1 MKEAGRSFEDFHS
14 RTNVCDI
21 AAEYLLRRCFVSVCQ
36 DHGPLLPHQ
45 LRMVLSQGEVCTQA
59 YSRVGESFS
68 DTGVGNARVL
78 VHGSEVGPSV
88 GFRTWIPS
96 LE

>member
-1 MKEAGRSFEDFHS
+1 
-14 RTNVCDI
+14 V
-21 AAEYLLRRCFVSVCQ
+21 
-36 DHGPLLPHQ
+36 
-45 LRMVLSQGEVCTQA
+45 SQGEVCTQA

-68 DTGVGNARVL
+68 DTGVGNTRVL